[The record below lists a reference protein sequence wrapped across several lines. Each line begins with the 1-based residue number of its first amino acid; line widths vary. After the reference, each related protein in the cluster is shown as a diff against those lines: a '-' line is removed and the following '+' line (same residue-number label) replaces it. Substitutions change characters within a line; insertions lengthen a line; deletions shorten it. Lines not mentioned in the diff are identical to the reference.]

1 MMNSDPISRRRAILG
16 GAATAIGLSSF
27 SPLRAAPAEE
37 RPDLGPLC
45 IFAKPLQWLSF
56 DAVGEFLKEIDA
68 DGIEATIRPGG
79 QVEPEDAAEAIPRL
93 VEALDKFGKQVTLFA
108 SNINAADVAHAE
120 SVLRTAA
127 AHQIRYYR
135 MGYYHYDVSRPI
147 LPQLDA
153 FAKQM
158 QSLVALNRELGMTAL
173 YQNHAGRNYFGGPLW
188 DLQRLLSEMPKAQI
202 ATAFDIR
209 HATAIGAASWPIQWR
224 LMRPHTSAI
233 YIKDFHW
240 VNGKPVNLP
249 LGEGQVD
256 REFFRSLRDEPI
268 SGAPVS
274 LHMEYVDH
282 RKPELIRKSCEAI
295 RRDRQTLAS
304 LLGI

>member
-1 MMNSDPISRRRAILG
+1 MMHAQSISRRHALLG
-16 GAATAIGLSSF
+16 GASAVIGLSCF
-27 SPLRAAPAEE
+27 SQLKAAPAET

-45 IFAKPLQWLSF
+45 IFAKPLQWMSF

-79 QVEPEDAAEAIPRL
+79 QVEPADAAEAIPRL
-93 VEALDKFGKQVTLFA
+93 VESLGKFGKHVTLFA
-108 SNINAADVAHAE
+108 SDINAADSANAE

-127 AHQIRYYR
+127 AEGIRYYR
-135 MGYYHYDVSRPI
+135 MGYYHYDVSQPI

-158 QSLVALNRELGMTAL
+158 HSLVELNEELGMTAL
-173 YQNHAGRNYFGGPLW
+173 YQNHAGRNYVGGPLW
-188 DLQRLLSEMPKAQI
+188 DLDRLLSEMPKAQI
-202 ATAFDIR
+202 AAAFDIR
-209 HATAIGAASWPIQWR
+209 HATVIGAASWPIQWR

-240 VNGKPVNLP
+240 VDGKAVNLP

-256 REFFRSLRDEPI
+256 RAFFRSLRDEPI

-274 LHMEYVDH
+274 LHMEYIDH

-295 RRDRQTLAS
+295 RNDRQTLAE